1 METEFF
7 TPPISNMDIF
17 IRLVVSALAG
27 LVLGLDREL
36 RGIAAGIRTH
46 ALVAVSSAV
55 IMISSLLLF
64 AEVRN
69 MEGVQ
74 DPDPLRAIQGIA
86 QAIGFVAAGAIFFA
100 RGHVHNLTSAAN
112 IWLAASVGIA
122 AGAGQMSLAA
132 FAIVFGIVIITVVR
146 TLEHFIPGS
155 KKAGEEVTDD
165 RPESEPEDGPR
176 GSTGAARSRRRH

>member
-7 TPPISNMDIF
+7 SPPIDNHDILL
-17 IRLVVSALAG
+17 RLGVSALAG
-27 LVLGLDREL
+27 LVLGIDREL

-55 IMISSLLLF
+55 IMISALMLF
-64 AEVRN
+64 ADVRD

-74 DPDPLRAIQGIA
+74 SPDPLRAIQGIA

-100 RGHVHNLTSAAN
+100 KGHVHNLTSAAN

-132 FAIVFGIVIITVVR
+132 FALVFGIVIITVVR
-146 TLEHFIPGS
+146 TVEFLIPGS
-155 KKAGEEVTDD
+155 NKGRRIKEEVTDD
-165 RPESEPEDGPR
+165 
-176 GSTGAARSRRRH
+176 